1 MRQAKTHV
9 RGRGTKERTAQ
20 LGKSIYKRDIKKQ
33 VESAHHGK
41 YVSID
46 IDTGNWTIS
55 ADLLTAAN
63 LLREQCPEVVDVWS
77 VKVGYK
83 ALHHFGGRPLRGSE
97 WSKET

>member
-20 LGKSIYKRDIKKQ
+20 LGKSIYERDIKKQ

-55 ADLLTAAN
+55 DDLLTAAN